1 MLFQPVLGSGRQQ
14 GLPARGDSHR
24 NANVDTNCRRDAD
37 SDRDSNAHADSRCD
51 ADSVRDPDSHAGQLL
66 RRGRL
71 LQEKL

>member
-24 NANVDTNCRRDAD
+24 NANVDTNCRRDTD
-37 SDRDSNAHADSRCD
+37 SDRYAHTDTNSRCD
-51 ADSVRDPDSHAGQLL
+51 TDSDPDSHAGQLL